1 MMQQQLTLVLG
12 LLVLPSLSLAQGG
25 ESWWKQLFKSRQE
38 APKTEILPESDGMN
52 LVAPVSQGAEFEP
65 LHLDTAALDNGG
77 LALDSN
83 VDQEAGIAGNVIW
96 HIPDA
101 ISALDSGRVEP
112 NAIRIPGYRVQL
124 FMGKLDTARSLKRS
138 LEAADSTLSVH
149 LTPYPPLFGVTLGNF
164 TKALSAYRVREA
176 WRGRFPNALVVPL
189 SLPLEAL
196 YPEAGAAPY
205 GPQMTPTNRD

>member
-1 MMQQQLTLVLG
+1 MQRQLILVLG
-12 LLVLPSLSLAQGG
+12 LVVLPGLCLAQGG
-25 ESWWKQLFKSRQE
+25 GSWWRQLFKPKQE
-38 APKTEILPESDGMN
+38 APNSEVLPVSDG
-52 LVAPVSQGAEFEP
+52 LDSVDPVSQGAEVEP
-65 LHLDTAALDNGG
+65 LHLDTAAEENGG
-77 LALDSN
+77 LALEDN
-83 VDQEAGIAGNVIW
+83 VDRAAGIAGRAIW

-138 LEAADSTLSVH
+138 LEAADSTLLVH

-164 TKALSAYRVREA
+164 TKALSAHRVREA

-189 SLPLEAL
+189 DLSLDAL
-196 YPEAGAAPY
+196 YPEVGSAPY